1 MSAQFLDSIMTSSDS
16 DDCIRLNSADEYHF
30 SSSTTSSSSSKYFAT
45 DKYEYEIS
53 PEHSTSLD
61 SQASTGTHI
70 ITETSLPMSKTV
82 YLIRHAES
90 DENRRKECLKTS
102 VQGLG
107 KLKLPKREDVVAS
120 MELMNLRAQLD
131 SNVSPKGQAQVCVKS
146 NMYRINVLVWIPVV
160 LKPHYSSSF
169 YS

>member
-1 MSAQFLDSIMTSSDS
+1 MSAKFLDSIVTSNDS
-16 DDCIRLNSADEYHF
+16 DDCIRLNSADDNHF
-30 SSSTTSSSSSKYFAT
+30 SSSTTSSSKYFTT

-53 PEHSTSLD
+53 PEHSTSSD

-107 KLKLPKREDVVAS
+107 KLRLPKREDVVAS
-120 MELMNLRAQLD
+120 IELMNYQY
-131 SNVSPKGQAQVCVKS
+131 QA
-146 NMYRINVLVWIPVV
+146 
-160 LKPHYSSSF
+160 F
-169 YS
+169 YQEILWAIES